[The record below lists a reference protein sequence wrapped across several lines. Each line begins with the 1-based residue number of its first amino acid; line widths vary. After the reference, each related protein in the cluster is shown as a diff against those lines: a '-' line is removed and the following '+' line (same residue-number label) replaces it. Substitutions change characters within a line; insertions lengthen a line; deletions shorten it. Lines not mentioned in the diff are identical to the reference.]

1 MNKLR
6 YGFIGAG
13 GIAGTHMQ
21 ELAKRDDVEFV
32 AMADVSGDAMAGIR
46 ERYEVQHEFSD
57 YRKMLRD
64 ERLDAVS
71 VCTPNQFHM
80 RHTIDAL
87 KAGCDVL
94 CEKPLAMNAREGAR
108 MVATAEELHRKLAIG
123 FQYRYNPRTTFLK
136 RAAEEG
142 QLGRI
147 VYARVQALRRRG
159 IPNWGVFGRK
169 EVQGGGPLID
179 IGVHAL
185 EMTHY
190 VMGSP
195 TPVSAVGDIFSYLGN
210 KRSDRVE
217 SVWKGWDW
225 KHHTVEDL
233 AVGRIR
239 FEDGAVLTLEAGWA
253 AHIEKNIW
261 TFELMGEEGGAT
273 WDPPRIFRDE
283 AGHMVDK
290 SPAWLPDSRSDG
302 MFKRKMFNFVEHCLY
317 DEPLLA
323 RGEDGLAVQKML
335 DAIYR
340 SAERG
345 GKEVKIA

>member
-108 MVATAEELHRKLAIG
+108 MVATANELHRKLAIG

-195 TPVSAVGDIFSYLGN
+195 
-210 KRSDRVE
+210 
-217 SVWKGWDW
+217 
-225 KHHTVEDL
+225 
-233 AVGRIR
+233 
-239 FEDGAVLTLEAGWA
+239 
-253 AHIEKNIW
+253 
-261 TFELMGEEGGAT
+261 
-273 WDPPRIFRDE
+273 
-283 AGHMVDK
+283 
-290 SPAWLPDSRSDG
+290 
-302 MFKRKMFNFVEHCLY
+302 
-317 DEPLLA
+317 
-323 RGEDGLAVQKML
+323 
-335 DAIYR
+335 
-340 SAERG
+340 
-345 GKEVKIA
+345 

>member
-1 MNKLR
+1 M
-6 YGFIGAG
+6 
-13 GIAGTHMQ
+13 
-21 ELAKRDDVEFV
+21 
-32 AMADVSGDAMAGIR
+32 
-46 ERYEVQHEFSD
+46 
-57 YRKMLRD
+57 
-64 ERLDAVS
+64 
-71 VCTPNQFHM
+71 
-80 RHTIDAL
+80 
-87 KAGCDVL
+87 
-94 CEKPLAMNAREGAR
+94 
-108 MVATAEELHRKLAIG
+108 
-123 FQYRYNPRTTFLK
+123 
-136 RAAEEG
+136 
-142 QLGRI
+142 
-147 VYARVQALRRRG
+147 
-159 IPNWGVFGRK
+159 
-169 EVQGGGPLID
+169 
-179 IGVHAL
+179 
-185 EMTHY
+185 
-190 VMGSP
+190 
-195 TPVSAVGDIFSYLGN
+195 SAVGDIFSYLGN

-340 SAERG
+340 SAERR